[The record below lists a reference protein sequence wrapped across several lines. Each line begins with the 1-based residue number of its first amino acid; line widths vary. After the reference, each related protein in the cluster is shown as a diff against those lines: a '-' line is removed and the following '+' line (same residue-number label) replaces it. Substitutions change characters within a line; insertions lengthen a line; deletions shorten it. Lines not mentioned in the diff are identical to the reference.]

1 MINLEAEKFQQVAT
15 AAFERAK
22 NAPKDATRWANAITK
37 AAEFLSTNALWHLMD
52 DDVLLLVSSQSFE
65 VYEVGEDSCER
76 IDGDSRVYCPAFE
89 KGKFPCWH
97 RAARRLLLLYA
108 ADAE

>member
-22 NAPKDATRWANAITK
+22 SAPKDSTRWANAVTK
-37 AAEFLSTNALWHLMD
+37 AAEFLQSSALWHLMD
-52 DDVLLLVSSQSFE
+52 DDVLLIVSPQSFE

-76 IDGDSRVYCPAFE
+76 IDGDERRYCPAWE

-97 RAARRLLLLYA
+97 RAARKLLLNYA
-108 ADAE
+108 SE